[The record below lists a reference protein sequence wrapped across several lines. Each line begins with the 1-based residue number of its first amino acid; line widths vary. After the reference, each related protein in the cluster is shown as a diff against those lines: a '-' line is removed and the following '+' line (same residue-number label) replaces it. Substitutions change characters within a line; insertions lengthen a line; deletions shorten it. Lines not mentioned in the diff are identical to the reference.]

1 VALQAIVNPSCAELM
16 ANVVLRINKFLTSH
30 GKPSACVNTRRSGE
44 AIRGVRSHYGTKWPK
59 AVAKITDDRDELL
72 AFYDFPAEHWVHL
85 RTTNPIET
93 TFSTVKLRTKVT
105 RGAGSPAAALAM
117 VFKLVESAQARWRA
131 ITGAHL
137 VPSSEPAQR
146 STTTAS
152 SSNGRTRPHDRI
164 ACSIRRSLGPR
175 VGRFRRIMLTLIG
188 TLGGVFITALFGLL
202 TAHFSQRWQYRRVEQ
217 EHRLQIAREIRTARR
232 EAYARVIVAAQALF
246 DKAMAYY
253 KVNQAQP
260 TPTAEYLAP
269 PELDKLDTEF
279 EIRRVEAFLLASAP
293 VQAELDTYTDWL
305 RTFWPEA
312 ASGTGIFMVD
322 DDNKDHPYHHMLR
335 AMQTELTPP
344 SQ

>member
-1 VALQAIVNPSCAELM
+1 
-16 ANVVLRINKFLTSH
+16 
-30 GKPSACVNTRRSGE
+30 
-44 AIRGVRSHYGTKWPK
+44 
-59 AVAKITDDRDELL
+59 
-72 AFYDFPAEHWVHL
+72 
-85 RTTNPIET
+85 
-93 TFSTVKLRTKVT
+93 
-105 RGAGSPAAALAM
+105 
-117 VFKLVESAQARWRA
+117 
-131 ITGAHL
+131 
-137 VPSSEPAQR
+137 
-146 STTTAS
+146 
-152 SSNGRTRPHDRI
+152 
-164 ACSIRRSLGPR
+164 
-175 VGRFRRIMLTLIG
+175 MLTLIG

-217 EHRLQIAREIRTARR
+217 EHRLQIARETRTARH

-246 DKAMAYY
+246 DKAMEYY
-253 KVNQAQP
+253 QVNRVQP

-305 RTFWPEA
+305 RAFWPEA

-322 DDNKDHPYHHMLR
+322 DGNKDHPYHHMLR